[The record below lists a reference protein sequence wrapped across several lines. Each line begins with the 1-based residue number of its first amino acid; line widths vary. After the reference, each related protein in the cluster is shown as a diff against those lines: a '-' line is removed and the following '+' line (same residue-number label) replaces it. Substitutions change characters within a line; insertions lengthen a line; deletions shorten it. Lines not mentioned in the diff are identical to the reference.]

1 MGFIHLVEMH
11 AMNGLM
17 QHVLRKTILL
27 QTIQAIF
34 VDYNSNCLLNTM
46 YFRGVFFP
54 LNINT
59 F

>member
-1 MGFIHLVEMH
+1 MY

-17 QHVLRKTILL
+17 QYVLRKAVLL

-34 VDYNSNCLLNTM
+34 VVYNSNCLLNTM
-46 YFRGVFFP
+46 YFAEFFFP